1 MKLLIPFFALLF
13 LSIASVVAQPAKP
26 AVPADPNQARPAS
39 PVLPDPVPQMTPSTN
54 DASATPAPQ
63 IAVTVIADSSLKQV
77 LQELAQAWADTQ
89 DSGPQVPLT
98 LTNAGTL
105 RSKVDAGGV
114 WDVVI
119 SADVADVKEMTDK
132 GYLMADGQISL
143 ARNSLVVYGRKALV
157 KDDDLDWFDLIG
169 TEWKKISLGNPDE
182 VASGRV
188 AERALQKHDLLGDDH
203 KDFYVYAQTENL
215 ALAAVQREQSDA
227 VFAFKTDVTKLN
239 LPGFDTFPV
248 NTADAPP
255 VFYTASVCRLAKN
268 PVQARA
274 FIDFCGSDAGKAIW
288 TKYGFETN

>member
-54 DASATPAPQ
+54 DASATP
-63 IAVTVIADSSLKQV
+63 
-77 LQELAQAWADTQ
+77 
-89 DSGPQVPLT
+89 
-98 LTNAGTL
+98 
-105 RSKVDAGGV
+105 
-114 WDVVI
+114 
-119 SADVADVKEMTDK
+119 
-132 GYLMADGQISL
+132 
-143 ARNSLVVYGRKALV
+143 ALV